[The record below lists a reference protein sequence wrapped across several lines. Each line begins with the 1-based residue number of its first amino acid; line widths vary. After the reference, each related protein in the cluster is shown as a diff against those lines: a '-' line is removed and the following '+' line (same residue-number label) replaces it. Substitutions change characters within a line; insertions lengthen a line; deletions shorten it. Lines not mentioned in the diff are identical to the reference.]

1 MKFKADILGPYHI
14 REKHCHRTKQNFR
27 RAGMVDTD
35 LRDRVA
41 AVPGAGVVLL
51 QVHQWLCEHRRP
63 VTPDVRKRD

>member
-41 AVPGAGVVLL
+41 AVPGAGVVLP
-51 QVHQWLCEHRRP
+51 Q
-63 VTPDVRKRD
+63 